1 MAKSQCSICSSGSL
15 EAVNAALKAHTPVR
29 QIGARFGISSSAIW
43 RHLDRCLRPAA
54 DQAALEE
61 GDDQADVHSL
71 LRSLERLKRRAE
83 ASGNTRL
90 VFDTLKQMAELRR
103 RLMPIARPSKR
114 EVRLHVT
121 WEKRYSDRVLLV
133 HLKEFMRRTKSE
145 RLCGMAARLAAAM
158 MNLVLPADLDAE
170 ISRLEAEP
178 ERLTD
183 GSSTETTP
191 KPE

>member
-1 MAKSQCSICSSGSL
+1 
-15 EAVNAALKAHTPVR
+15 
-29 QIGARFGISSSAIW
+29 
-43 RHLDRCLRPAA
+43 
-54 DQAALEE
+54 
-61 GDDQADVHSL
+61 
-71 LRSLERLKRRAE
+71 
-83 ASGNTRL
+83 
-90 VFDTLKQMAELRR
+90 
-103 RLMPIARPSKR
+103 
-114 EVRLHVT
+114 
-121 WEKRYSDRVLLV
+121 
-133 HLKEFMRRTKSE
+133 MRRTKSE